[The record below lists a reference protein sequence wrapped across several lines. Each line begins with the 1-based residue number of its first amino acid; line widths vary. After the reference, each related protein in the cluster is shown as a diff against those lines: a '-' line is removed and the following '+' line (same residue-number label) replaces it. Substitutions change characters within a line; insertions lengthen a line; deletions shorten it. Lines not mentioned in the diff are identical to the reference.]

1 MLLPRR
7 LSLTQLAV
15 GAVASLII
23 VKVARPLLVGVVRAG
38 FEVKDLAAD
47 TWTKA
52 KNEVAD
58 VKAEAR
64 VKPDAVSPAVIA
76 DLQAQIQSLK
86 TQLASKKA

>member
-15 GAVASLII
+15 GAVATIVV
-23 VKVARPLLVGVVRAG
+23 VKVARPLLVGVLRAG
-38 FEVKDLAAD
+38 IEVKDLAQD
-47 TWTKA
+47 TWTRA

-64 VKPDAVSPAVIA
+64 AKSDAAPSAAIA

-86 TQLASKKA
+86 SQLAAKKA